1 MAKTKP
7 IRPQPLPP
15 LGQQLEFYPEDS
27 FLPPS
32 KVREFRNYESKRNA
46 LFEKKWVALHKKMLK
61 QVEKDR
67 KNQDKHADRFE
78 KARDNDWV
86 EFANETR
93 ESKDKYVACF
103 ARQLAEKKFQDQ
115 DYQMPKRGAWI
126 TFPLP
131 GPKDAEGDRVNGDVV
146 TIAWTSENTTHTAR
160 YYRLTC
166 WFGALE
172 YERSLVN
179 DSTEPSPDPAGPLPK
194 PQSISELLKVEPPD
208 DEVEYD
214 PEKPLEKEPEK
225 PTEPIT
231 TTPSTEAPQSTASSV
246 QKWEP
251 VVQLKPFGETALF
264 IAAEFIE
271 RRYQGAP
278 HLKHLHLRD
287 KFPPGT
293 RWGYLRL
300 DQAFHYGQNY
310 RDPTYR
316 YLVYHPFIRPRHI
329 PQRSFADNIILTT
342 ALTIAEAA
350 SSSGNAYVA
359 TGGAAIGAVVKLI
372 AACNLDPLRRFEP
385 LDPEDMLYDVSK
397 EIETRKKAWNPEPT
411 LLQQTEQ
418 VLKISA
424 QLATID
430 PNKAVSLETGPS
442 EPSEGKQSGTDTE
455 VTLPSAPEIEKPDFL
470 AGAEA
475 LLSYS
480 IDKMIE
486 GMALPTQDSNIAPV
500 TYLDIE
506 DVNDKKNPEELVFPP
521 YQQVPPKR
529 DLRPR
534 THQPPPGNIPQP
546 PLSTPESQSALQK
559 LQSGNNEVQE
569 HLGTRQRQQSSGGL
583 EPIPKPPAREHV
595 GTPKWRNVSFLPSM
609 DVIDK
614 LFRPADW
621 PFERKDEP
629 ANTPL
634 LYIHLA
640 IFNDASVITMSCPH
654 VLADQFGVAN
664 IVKAWLKVAKGEAPP
679 DMLGYRDD
687 VLPPGHP
694 IFDFIDKESR
704 KGMMRARGK
713 RDQAAVMA
721 GIVLDLVKAR
731 KEESPIV
738 FIPLQLVERLR
749 ERSSRTLAEKD
760 EFVPDISNGDILTAI
775 FTKMTR
781 QDRSE
786 YALNLSQTV
795 NLRGRV
801 PGLWDDD
808 GDRFIH
814 NALHYATANFKI
826 SASTPLHEI
835 ALHNRKAINKALE
848 RSEIEVGL
856 AALRDVSKRRQVM
869 LICEPFEKL
878 YSVSNWCG
886 AWKGIDLSVAEEEP
900 QVKSEQGWD
909 MLVLGQSR
917 LAKSPGRYRVS
928 IMCKTKEGFWCDFAA
943 PVKIIARIKEH
954 LAKDPLLERL

>member
-15 LGQQLEFYPEDS
+15 LGQPLEFYPEDS

-78 KARDNDWV
+78 KARDKDWV
-86 EFANETR
+86 EFANKTR
-93 ESKDKYVACF
+93 EFKDKYVACF
-103 ARQLAEKKFQDQ
+103 ARQLAEEKFQDQ

-350 SSSGNAYVA
+350 SSSGSAYVA

-385 LDPEDMLYDVSK
+385 LDAEDMLYDVSK

-418 VLKISA
+418 VLQISA

-430 PNKAVSLETGPS
+430 PNKAVSLETGPP
-442 EPSEGKQSGTDTE
+442 EPSEGKQSGTDPE
-455 VTLPSAPEIEKPDFL
+455 VTLPSAPEGEKPDFL

-506 DVNDKKNPEELVFPP
+506 DVNDKKNPEELVLPP

-534 THQPPPGNIPQP
+534 THQPPPGKNPQP
-546 PLSTPESQSALQK
+546 PLNTPKSQSALQK

-569 HLGTRQRQQSSGGL
+569 QLGTRQPQQSSGGL
-583 EPIPKPPAREHV
+583 EPISNPPAREHV

-614 LFRPADW
+614 HFRPADW

-629 ANTPL
+629 PNAPL
-634 LYIHLA
+634 LYVHLT
-640 IFNDASVITMSCPH
+640 IFGDASVLTMGCPH
-654 VLADQFGVAN
+654 VLADQFGVAS
-664 IVKAWLKVAKGEAPP
+664 IVKAWLKVAKGDTPP

-704 KGMMRARGK
+704 KGMMRVRGK
-713 RDQAAVMA
+713 RDQTVVMA

-760 EFVPDISNGDILTAI
+760 ESVPDISNGDILTAI
-775 FTKMTR
+775 FTKASSQPPSHGSFSKWYT
-781 QDRSE
+781 DDSARSI
-786 YALNLSQTV
+786 
-795 NLRGRV
+795 RV
-801 PGLWDDD
+801 C
-808 GDRFIH
+808 
-814 NALHYATANFKI
+814 
-826 SASTPLHEI
+826 S
-835 ALHNRKAINKALE
+835 
-848 RSEIEVGL
+848 
-856 AALRDVSKRRQVM
+856 
-869 LICEPFEKL
+869 
-878 YSVSNWCG
+878 
-886 AWKGIDLSVAEEEP
+886 
-900 QVKSEQGWD
+900 
-909 MLVLGQSR
+909 
-917 LAKSPGRYRVS
+917 
-928 IMCKTKEGFWCDFAA
+928 
-943 PVKIIARIKEH
+943 
-954 LAKDPLLERL
+954 